1 MPSPKGSAV
10 LHAKLL
16 SDIRQIRTRLAVTI
30 VIAEEGDD
38 TALPCEDHVIE
49 NPSVSTLLQPSL
61 STVPLQVFAA
71 SVGLCG
77 FGRIAA
83 DTQSFHYIPRERAS
97 LRNWLGRSHRI
108 EADACDRRS

>member
-49 NPSVSTLLQPSL
+49 NPSVSTLLQPPL
-61 STVPLQVFAA
+61 STVRFRYSPRRSGCAA
-71 SVGLCG
+71 SVVSPRTRSRSTTFLVRGRPCG
-77 FGRIAA
+77 IG
-83 DTQSFHYIPRERAS
+83 SGGH
-97 LRNWLGRSHRI
+97 I
-108 EADACDRRS
+108 E